1 SVTMAHLFPD
11 FREGY
16 NLTPSRSFSARH
28 PRSLA
33 EGRTDRRKGRQ
44 RYLYRVAAALLG
56 SGDQSGIVGSGTGA
70 AGRPFPCRSHDHHPP
85 APCRRRNLH
94 LLLSP
99 IFLGLI
105 TFGLG

>member
-1 SVTMAHLFPD
+1 D

-70 AGRPFPCRSHDHHPP
+70 AGRRFPCRFGYHD
-85 APCRRRNLH
+85 AAACRRRDLH